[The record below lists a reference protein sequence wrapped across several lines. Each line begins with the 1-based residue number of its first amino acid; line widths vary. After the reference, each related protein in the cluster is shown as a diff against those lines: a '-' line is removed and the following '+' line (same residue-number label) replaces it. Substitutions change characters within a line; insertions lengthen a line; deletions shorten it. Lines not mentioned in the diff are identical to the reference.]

1 MGHTSGEERV
11 EGMAETLKERIRS
24 DLNEARRSKDRLRT
38 TVLSTVLSEIRNK
51 EIEEGGD
58 ATDEV
63 VIGVVA
69 KAIKQRHEAA
79 DQMREAGRLELAEKE
94 EREAGILDAYTPESM
109 SEDEV
114 RAMVREAIA
123 AGADNMGAVMGQ
135 LMPRIK
141 GRFDGRDA
149 NRIVREELD

>member
-1 MGHTSGEERV
+1 
-11 EGMAETLKERIRS
+11 MAETLKERIRS
-24 DLNEARRSKDRLRT
+24 DLNEARRSKDKLRT

-51 EIEEGGD
+51 EIEEGRD
-58 ATDEV
+58 ATDQD

-79 DQMREAGRLELAEKE
+79 GQMRDAGRSELADKE
-94 EREAGILDAYTPESM
+94 EREAELLDAYTPESM
-109 SEDEV
+109 TEDEV

-123 AGADNMGAVMGQ
+123 AGADDMGAVMGQ

-141 GRFDGRDA
+141 GRFDGREA
-149 NRIVREELD
+149 NRVVREELS